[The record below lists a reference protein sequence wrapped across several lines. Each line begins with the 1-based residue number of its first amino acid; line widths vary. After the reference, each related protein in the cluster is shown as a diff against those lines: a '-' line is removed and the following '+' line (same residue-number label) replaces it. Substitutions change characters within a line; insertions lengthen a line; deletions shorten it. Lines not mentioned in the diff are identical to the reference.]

1 MATLYYNNATA
12 DDDWN
17 TPGNWWTNPEF
28 TIPATVLPSSS
39 DDVIITATL
48 TVNSGSTPTVA
59 NLTING
65 LNVFTTFVLST
76 ITVTGLASA
85 NNAVVGNIT
94 AETVICNNCY
104 LNNITA
110 TTIICNGFCYAY
122 SVLNGNVITNDY
134 TTFDPTII
142 NGNLTANDF
151 SNIYGDPVSGDA
163 TVNHNATTSGG
174 TVMGNAIFN
183 NSSYNG
189 ATVQGN
195 ATFKDSSYNTSQGTV
210 GGSEIYSN
218 RTPYPI
224 PRGINGSNIL
234 GVI

>member
-12 DDDWN
+12 DEDWN
-17 TPGNWWTNPEF
+17 TLGNWWTNPEF

-65 LNVFTTFVLST
+65 LNVFTTLVIVPIS
-76 ITVTGLASA
+76 ITGLASA
-85 NNAVVGNIT
+85 NNAIVGNIT
-94 AETVICNNCY
+94 AETVICNNCS

-110 TTIICNGFCYAY
+110 TTIICNGFCYSF

-134 TTFDPTII
+134 TSFDPTII

-151 SNIYGDPVSGDA
+151 SAINGDPISDDA
-163 TVNHNATTSGG
+163 TVNHEAVLFG

-183 NSSYNG
+183 NSSYNE
-189 ATVQGN
+189 ATIQGN
-195 ATFKDSSYNTSQGTV
+195 ATFKDSSYNNPQGTV
-210 GGSEIYSN
+210 GGSEIYNN